1 MAVRRGDGM
10 KGYQAGDIA
19 GLSEMECG
27 VSSLVLAAEGMER
40 GLSLSFFFFYRSAPL
55 EINKQSVKV
64 LFCEN
69 VPNKDSLWV
78 PPIAGQKHKEQQER
92 AAALTER
99 SLLLPD

>member
-40 GLSLSFFFFYRSAPL
+40 GLSLSFFFFLPL
-55 EINKQSVKV
+55 GSTRDQ
-64 LFCEN
+64 
-69 VPNKDSLWV
+69 
-78 PPIAGQKHKEQQER
+78 
-92 AAALTER
+92 
-99 SLLLPD
+99 